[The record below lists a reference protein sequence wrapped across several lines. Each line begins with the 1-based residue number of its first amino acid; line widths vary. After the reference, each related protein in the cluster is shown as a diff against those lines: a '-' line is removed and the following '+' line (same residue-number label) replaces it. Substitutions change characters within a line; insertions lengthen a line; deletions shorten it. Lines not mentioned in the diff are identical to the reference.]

1 MPGKPI
7 GGEGNGASTE
17 VMAIPEVP
25 RAQRA
30 SSGVPCPAKGAD
42 VCPHSLLTSPGT
54 SGVPKEGT
62 VPVLSSQRNAGEGS
76 SASRQGPKGRQLGDK
91 RSRRG
96 HRQQPLIVLC
106 PFQGG
111 LVCRGQLGPGSHPV
125 PPGVGVARLSN
136 PGAAL
141 KGRVTAQVS
150 RVDLVSKGSAVI
162 RPPPHLSSGLNLC
175 RVKRWAIYGPFK
187 PAALQLHSFK
197 EHLKRCI

>member
-1 MPGKPI
+1 
-7 GGEGNGASTE
+7 
-17 VMAIPEVP
+17 MAIPEVP

-136 PGAAL
+136 PGATV